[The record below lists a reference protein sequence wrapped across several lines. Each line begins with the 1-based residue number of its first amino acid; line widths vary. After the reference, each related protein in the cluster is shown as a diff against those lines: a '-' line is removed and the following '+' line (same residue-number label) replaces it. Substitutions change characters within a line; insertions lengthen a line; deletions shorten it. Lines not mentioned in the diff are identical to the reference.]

1 MKKEG
6 LTGGLGWGSG
16 TGCAIPGAFTCGVSG
31 CPNPTHMHVHL
42 PGICYQNRN
51 FVRGRRSG
59 VYDLL
64 SWINVYD
71 MKMSRN
77 LVWLIKKAEA

>member
-31 CPNPTHMHVHL
+31 WPNPTHMHVHL
-42 PGICYQNRN
+42 PET
-51 FVRGRRSG
+51 
-59 VYDLL
+59 LL
-64 SWINVYD
+64 
-71 MKMSRN
+71 
-77 LVWLIKKAEA
+77 EAVAAAFTTY

>member
-1 MKKEG
+1 MGKRYRMRHSRGFHLRSQRLAK
-6 LTGGLGWGSG
+6 SH
-16 TGCAIPGAFTCGVSG
+16 
-31 CPNPTHMHVHL
+31 THARSL
-42 PGICYQNRN
+42 ARN

-77 LVWLIKKAEA
+77 LLWLIKKAEA